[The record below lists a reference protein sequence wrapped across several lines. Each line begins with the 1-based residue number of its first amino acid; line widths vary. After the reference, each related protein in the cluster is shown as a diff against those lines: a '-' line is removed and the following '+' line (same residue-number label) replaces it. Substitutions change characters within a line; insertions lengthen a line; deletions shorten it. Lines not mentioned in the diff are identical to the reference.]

1 MFPGARDI
9 DRTVSIGDEEV
20 EGVGVAGVG
29 EAVVPR
35 RQPVQALRGDVP
47 EVARVGRVLRHHH
60 RAPRHH
66 RVDQRSLRR
75 LRHGSL
81 LIPSLFL
88 FYVAVGCGY
97 LLLLRFRWTKRM
109 EPLSLVLGNVFSFV
123 AKESVVFTMYACL
136 IRINP
141 GCRD

>member
-35 RQPVQALRGDVP
+35 RHPVQALRGDVP
-47 EVARVGRVLRHHH
+47 EVARVGRVLRQHH

-81 LIPSLFL
+81 FLRPSS
-88 FYVAVGCGY
+88 YVAVAIFFSDSDGP
-97 LLLLRFRWTKRM
+97 RKTKRLLCSEM
-109 EPLSLVLGNVFSFV
+109 S
-123 AKESVVFTMYACL
+123 
-136 IRINP
+136 
-141 GCRD
+141 